1 MEQIKKFL
9 HGKGFAL
16 VLAACLL
23 AAAAAGVWAVRTV
36 RDELK
41 QNLTDLTNPSSTAR
55 QTIPEPE
62 PDPDVGLEEEELWLD
77 LPDTAEQAA
86 NSVAG
91 VPQPVPGSSSASSGA
106 ASGSGSV
113 HEPSA
118 LRTDSAPAASSA
130 APASTQPFS
139 GRVLNAYSGDE
150 LVYSKTLGDWRT
162 HNGVDYACAEGSEVS
177 APCSGKVTET
187 GTDGRWS
194 SVVTLEDASGRLWRV
209 GAHPS
214 GSAAER
220 PVPRP
225 GKNLLN
231 AKCPAAYFRSGAFCI
246 RFRTFLWFLR
256 GVLFVLCHPHQT
268 CHQKSQIGTQHKAHK
283 AYPHDHPD
291 TPFYHFPHF
300 TIFSLSLRG
309 VLCRGPGI
317 LCQLYPSPAYF
328 CQEPPFFSPACAS
341 PAGLLYFIW

>member
-36 RDELK
+36 RDELR

-91 VPQPVPGSSSASSGA
+91 VPQPVPGSLSASSGA

-118 LRTDSAPAASSA
+118 LQGASSPASSSA
-130 APASTQPFS
+130 APASTQPVS

-150 LVYSKTLGDWRT
+150 LVYSSTLGDWRT
-162 HNGVDYACAEGSEVS
+162 HNGVDYACAQDAQVC
-177 APCSGKVTET
+177 APAAGKVTAVD
-187 GTDGRWS
+187 TDSRWG
-194 SVVTLEDASGRLWRV
+194 SVVCIEDSAGRIWRV
-209 GAHPS
+209 CGTTDPAVHTGDEVS
-214 GSAAER
+214 VGQTLGRAGSIPNECAEETHIHLEVLQGEQYLD
-220 PVPRP
+220 PA
-225 GKNLLN
+225 KLL
-231 AKCPAAYFRSGAFCI
+231 G
-246 RFRTFLWFLR
+246 
-256 GVLFVLCHPHQT
+256 
-268 CHQKSQIGTQHKAHK
+268 
-283 AYPHDHPD
+283 
-291 TPFYHFPHF
+291 
-300 TIFSLSLRG
+300 
-309 VLCRGPGI
+309 
-317 LCQLYPSPAYF
+317 
-328 CQEPPFFSPACAS
+328 
-341 PAGLLYFIW
+341 

>member
-36 RDELK
+36 RDELR
-41 QNLTDLTNPSSTAR
+41 QNLTDLTNPNSTAR

-91 VPQPVPGSSSASSGA
+91 VPQPVPGSLSASSGA

-162 HNGVDYACAEGSEVS
+162 HNGVDYACAEGSAVS

-209 GAHPS
+209 
-214 GSAAER
+214 
-220 PVPRP
+220 
-225 GKNLLN
+225 N
-231 AKCPAAYFRSGAFCI
+231 
-246 RFRTFLWFLR
+246 
-256 GVLFVLCHPHQT
+256 
-268 CHQKSQIGTQHKAHK
+268 
-283 AYPHDHPD
+283 
-291 TPFYHFPHF
+291 
-300 TIFSLSLRG
+300 
-309 VLCRGPGI
+309 
-317 LCQLYPSPAYF
+317 SPAVKPGDTVTAGQKLGTVGTISCECAEEAHIHLEVLQNGQYLD
-328 CQEPPFFSPACAS
+328 PAKIS
-341 PAGLLYFIW
+341 

>member
-36 RDELK
+36 RDELR

-91 VPQPVPGSSSASSGA
+91 VPQPVPSSSSASSGA

-118 LRTDSAPAASSA
+118 LQGASSPASSSA
-130 APASTQPFS
+130 APASTQPVS

-150 LVYSKTLGDWRT
+150 LVYSSTLGDWRT
-162 HNGVDYACAEGSEVS
+162 HNGVDYACAQDAQVC
-177 APCSGKVTET
+177 APAAGKVTAVD
-187 GTDGRWS
+187 TDSRWG
-194 SVVTLEDASGRLWRV
+194 SVVCIEDSAGHLWRV
-209 GAHPS
+209 CGTADPTVQTGDEVS
-214 GSAAER
+214 VGQILGRAGSIPNECAEETHIHLEVLQGEQYLD
-220 PVPRP
+220 PA
-225 GKNLLN
+225 KLLN
-231 AKCPAAYFRSGAFCI
+231 
-246 RFRTFLWFLR
+246 
-256 GVLFVLCHPHQT
+256 
-268 CHQKSQIGTQHKAHK
+268 
-283 AYPHDHPD
+283 
-291 TPFYHFPHF
+291 
-300 TIFSLSLRG
+300 
-309 VLCRGPGI
+309 
-317 LCQLYPSPAYF
+317 
-328 CQEPPFFSPACAS
+328 
-341 PAGLLYFIW
+341 

>member
-36 RDELK
+36 RDELR

-162 HNGVDYACAEGSEVS
+162 HNGVDYACAEGSAVS

-194 SVVTLEDASGRLWRV
+194 S
-209 GAHPS
+209 
-214 GSAAER
+214 
-220 PVPRP
+220 
-225 GKNLLN
+225 
-231 AKCPAAYFRSGAFCI
+231 
-246 RFRTFLWFLR
+246 
-256 GVLFVLCHPHQT
+256 GVN
-268 CHQKSQIGTQHKAHK
+268 
-283 AYPHDHPD
+283 
-291 TPFYHFPHF
+291 
-300 TIFSLSLRG
+300 
-309 VLCRGPGI
+309 
-317 LCQLYPSPAYF
+317 SPAVKPGDTVTAGQKLGTVGTISCECAEEAHIHLEVLQNGQYLD
-328 CQEPPFFSPACAS
+328 PAKIS
-341 PAGLLYFIW
+341 

>member
-36 RDELK
+36 RDELR

-55 QTIPEPE
+55 QT
-62 PDPDVGLEEEELWLD
+62 V
-77 LPDTAEQAA
+77 PDTAEQAA

-162 HNGVDYACAEGSEVS
+162 HNGVDYACAEGSAVS

-209 GAHPS
+209 CGVNSPAVKPGDTVTAGQKLGTVGTISCECAEEAHIHLEVLQNGQYLDP
-214 GSAAER
+214 A
-220 PVPRP
+220 
-225 GKNLLN
+225 NLL
-231 AKCPAAYFRSGAFCI
+231 S
-246 RFRTFLWFLR
+246 
-256 GVLFVLCHPHQT
+256 
-268 CHQKSQIGTQHKAHK
+268 
-283 AYPHDHPD
+283 
-291 TPFYHFPHF
+291 
-300 TIFSLSLRG
+300 
-309 VLCRGPGI
+309 
-317 LCQLYPSPAYF
+317 
-328 CQEPPFFSPACAS
+328 
-341 PAGLLYFIW
+341 

>member
-36 RDELK
+36 RDELR

-162 HNGVDYACAEGSEVS
+162 HNGIDYAAREGEAVPSPVDGSVVLAGADGSWGPVVAVKDSAGRVWRLCGVASPKVKEGDTVSAGQVLGTVGSVSCECAEESHLHLEVKQGDS
-177 APCSGKVTET
+177 YL
-187 GTDGRWS
+187 D
-194 SVVTLEDASGRLWRV
+194 
-209 GAHPS
+209 
-214 GSAAER
+214 
-220 PVPRP
+220 PV
-225 GKNLLN
+225 
-231 AKCPAAYFRSGAFCI
+231 A
-246 RFRTFLWFLR
+246 
-256 GVLFVLCHPHQT
+256 
-268 CHQKSQIGTQHKAHK
+268 
-283 AYPHDHPD
+283 
-291 TPFYHFPHF
+291 
-300 TIFSLSLRG
+300 
-309 VLCRGPGI
+309 CRN
-317 LCQLYPSPAYF
+317 
-328 CQEPPFFSPACAS
+328 
-341 PAGLLYFIW
+341 